1 MPTPSIAA
9 LLRRAHRSSQSRS
22 FAVRALGHGVS
33 SLFAFVVLALA
44 TIVMPALTLI
54 SATIVHGQEPFRVET
69 DVFVG
74 KETEP
79 IQYLTLFNGRLVYDF
94 RVTKPEE
101 VTVYDWDRNRI
112 VLLDPARKTK
122 ATLATDDVLNFTA
135 GIKTHVSESNSVFHA
150 ATHPGFSELVDE
162 PDGWR
167 RLGNKHITYRF
178 RGTPP
183 KSPDNVAR
191 YRDFA
196 DWSARLSAMRP
207 GNLPPY
213 ARMEANRRIAE
224 LGWLPDEVQRTV
236 DPGKLGFRK
245 MEARSRHLFN
255 ELLSETDRKRIERAS
270 NWAATFQDVGFPE
283 FRDAALVSQST
294 TQPRK

>member
-1 MPTPSIAA
+1 MTTPTVAAFPPRVHRMPNVRRATLGGSAFLVSTVLAMATLLLSSITLPTPA
-9 LLRRAHRSSQSRS
+9 R
-22 FAVRALGHGVS
+22 
-33 SLFAFVVLALA
+33 
-44 TIVMPALTLI
+44 
-54 SATIVHGQEPFRVET
+54 VHGQEPFRVET

-79 IQYLTLFNGRLVYDF
+79 IQYLTLFMGRLVYDF

-112 VLLDPARKTK
+112 MLLDPARKTK
-122 ATLATDDVLNFTA
+122 ASLATDEVLSFTA
-135 GIKTHVSESNSVFHA
+135 GIKTHVSESNSVFYA
-150 ATHPGFSELVDE
+150 ATHPGFTELVDE

-178 RGTPP
+178 RGTQP

-213 ARMEANRRIAE
+213 ARMEANKRIAE

-245 MEARSRHLFN
+245 VEARSRHLFN
-255 ELLSETDRKRIERAS
+255 DLLSETDRKRIERAS
-270 NWAATFQDVGFPE
+270 SWAATFQDVGFPE
-283 FRDAALVSQST
+283 FRDAALVAQASPKT
-294 TQPRK
+294 RK

>member
-1 MPTPSIAA
+1 MSPS
-9 LLRRAHRSSQSRS
+9 
-22 FAVRALGHGVS
+22 VS
-33 SLFAFVVLALA
+33 TVLAMA
-44 TIVMPALTLI
+44 TILMFAPPLT
-54 SATIVHGQEPFRVET
+54 STAQTHAQEPFRVET
-69 DVFVG
+69 DIFVG
-74 KETEP
+74 RETEP
-79 IQYLTLFNGRLVYDF
+79 LQYLTLFSGRLVYDF

-101 VTVYDWDRNRI
+101 VTIYDWERNRI

-122 ATLATDDVLNFTA
+122 ASLATDDVLSFTA
-135 GIKTHVSESNSVFHA
+135 GIKTHVSESNTVFHA
-150 ATHPGFSELVDE
+150 ATHPGFGPLVDE

-167 RLGNKHITYRF
+167 KLGNKHITYRF

-213 ARMEANRRIAE
+213 ARMETNKRIAE
-224 LGWLPDEVQRTV
+224 LGWLPDEVQRIV

-245 MEARSRHLFN
+245 VEARSRHLFN
-255 ELLSETDRKRIERAS
+255 DLLSETDRKRIERAS
-270 NWAATFQDVGFPE
+270 SWAATFQDVGFPE
-283 FRDAALVSQST
+283 FRDAALV
-294 TQPRK
+294 TQNTPKARK

>member
-1 MPTPSIAA
+1 MTTPTVAA
-9 LLRRAHRSSQSRS
+9 FSPRVNLTLAGRRD
-22 FAVRALGHGVS
+22 
-33 SLFAFVVLALA
+33 AFSGFPFLISMVCALA
-44 TIVMPALTLI
+44 TILLPA
-54 SATIVHGQEPFRVET
+54 ATPSPAARLPGQEPFRVET
-69 DVFVG
+69 DIFVG

-79 IQYLTLFNGRLVYDF
+79 IQYLTLFQGRLVYDF

-101 VTVYDWDRNRI
+101 VTLYDWDRNRI
-112 VLLDPARKTK
+112 VLVDPARKTK
-122 ATLATDDVLNFTA
+122 ATLATDEVLNFTA
-135 GIKTHVSESNSVFHA
+135 GIKTHVSESNAVFHA

-167 RLGNKHITYRF
+167 RLSNKHITYRF

-207 GNLPPY
+207 GNLPPH
-213 ARMEANRRIAE
+213 ARMEANKRIAD

-236 DPGKLGFRK
+236 DPGKIGFRK
-245 MEARSRHLFN
+245 VEARSRHLFN
-255 ELLSETDRKRIERAS
+255 DLLSETDRKRIERAS
-270 NWAATFQDVGFPE
+270 SWAATFQDVGFPE
-283 FRDAALVSQST
+283 FRDAALVAQT
-294 TQPRK
+294 TPKTRK